1 MKNMKLAMK
10 IGLGFGAVIVLMT
23 MVTFSSWKGLSALDS
38 GLSAYRNIAITTNLM
53 GRVQANMLMMRM
65 NVINYISSG
74 NESDINKYKAS
85 YNTTLSFMES
95 AHELIHEG
103 DRAQLVDQTDDK
115 ISQYNKAVTELEIN
129 RAKRDKIFANL
140 GQSGSEI
147 EATLSELMRQASAE
161 GIPST
166 AYQAGVTLRHL
177 LLGRIYTIYF
187 QHTTSIDQA
196 NQAKEKLAECA
207 EAIEL
212 LNENLV
218 YEAFQP
224 FVNSVVSN
232 LKQYRENFD
241 SLAKVVAS
249 DTAISRTRLGKLGP
263 EIAELTENIKI
274 SYLDDQEKL
283 GPQLSTT
290 SKSANFTMLLA
301 SLIAAILAVVISF
314 LLTRAITGPIQKTA
328 DFAANMAKGDF
339 TKTLD
344 VHQNDEIGIMAN
356 SLNSMVSQLGTMV
369 KEIIGGVTTLTE
381 SSTELAAISN
391 QLNSAASDTSAK
403 SDAVAAGTEEMST
416 NVQSVSAAMEESSS
430 NISIVASATEEMTAT
445 VNEIANN
452 AEKARAITETA
463 VEQSKATS
471 DKMTS
476 LGESAN
482 KIGKVTETITEISE
496 QTNLLALNATIEAA
510 RAGEAGKGFAVV
522 ANEIKELAKQTAEAT
537 VDIKDQ
543 INEMQTTTNSTITDI
558 SKISDVIDSINEMI
572 NTIATAVEE
581 QSTATNEISNNISQ
595 ASMGIAEVNE
605 NVAQSTLVVSDITK
619 EVADINMQ
627 SSQVEDGSTQVQDSA
642 QSLSSLSTQLSTL
655 INRFKVN

>member
-10 IGLGFGAVIVLMT
+10 IGLGFGTVILLMT
-23 MVTFSSWKGLSALDS
+23 MVTFSSWRGLSTLDS
-38 GLSAYRNIAITTNLM
+38 GLSDYRNIAITTNLM
-53 GRVQANMLMMRM
+53 GRVQANMLKMRM
-65 NVINYISSG
+65 HVINFIHAG
-74 NESDINKYKAS
+74 EESDLQKYRES

-95 AHELIHEG
+95 AHKLIHEG
-103 DRAQLVDQTDDK
+103 DRAQLVDQADEK
-115 ISQYNKAVTELEIN
+115 ISQYNKAVAELETN
-129 RAKRDKIFANL
+129 RAKRNEIFANL
-140 GQSGSEI
+140 GQTGSDI
-147 EATLSELMRQASAE
+147 EEKLSELMKQASEE
-161 GIPST
+161 GISST

-177 LLGRIYTIYF
+177 LLGRIYVVYF
-187 QHTTSIDQA
+187 QQTASKDQA
-196 NQAKEKLAECA
+196 NQAKDELAECV
-207 EAIEL
+207 EDIEI

-218 YEAFQP
+218 HEAFQP
-224 FVNSVVSN
+224 LVNSVVKN

-241 SLAKVVAS
+241 SLLKVAES
-249 DTAISRTRLGKLGP
+249 DKAISENRLSKLGP
-263 EIAELTENIKI
+263 EIAVLTENIKLA
-274 SYLDDQEKL
+274 YLEDQEKL
-283 GPQLSTT
+283 GPQLSAT
-290 SKSANFTMLLA
+290 SKSANFTMLLV
-301 SLIAAILAVVISF
+301 SLIAAVLAVVISF
-314 LLTRAITGPIQKTA
+314 FLTRAITGPIQKTA

-339 TKTLD
+339 TKMLD
-344 VHQNDEIGIMAN
+344 IHQSDEIGIMAN
-356 SLNSMVSQLGTMV
+356 SLNSMVTQLSTMV
-369 KEIIGGVTTLTE
+369 KEIIGGVTTLTK
-381 SSTELAAISN
+381 SSTELAATSN
-391 QLNSAASDTSAK
+391 QLNSAASETSAK
-403 SDAVAAGTEEMST
+403 SNAVAASTEEMST
-416 NVQSVSAAMEESSS
+416 NVQSISAAMEESSS

-452 AEKARAITETA
+452 AEKARSITETA
-463 VEQSKATS
+463 VKQSKATS
-471 DKMTS
+471 DKMNS

-537 VDIKDQ
+537 VDIKEQ
-543 INEMQTTTNSTITDI
+543 IDDMQTTTNSTITDI

-605 NVAQSTLVVSDITK
+605 NVAQSTLVVADITK